1 MAAPETHTM
10 PAAVE
15 IDALIQQA
23 RQLLR
28 QGELAQALALYEQA
42 VAANETHVSAQEGLA
57 TAAFMIQD
65 YDRAITHFQRVCKLD
80 PRRVQPLV
88 NMGAV
93 YNRKGEFQQATKVLR
108 QALSKDRKCAEA
120 YYNLGIAHR
129 GLNQLSMAV
138 SAYREAI
145 RLSPEMAEAYLN
157 LANAYQDMGNTQQA
171 LLNYRRALEIKPSFE
186 RARRGLEKAQ
196 NAAAQA
202 KHSLSPFGRLVSVDD
217 ARAAPAE
224 PGFRTLTPQE
234 RFEDRAAVH
243 NHSKD
248 LERAAAVALNQCRE
262 QLEPRLLALTH
273 AFTQGGERY
282 DFSDELAAF
291 QQARHG
297 FDQVMRLLADRS
309 ETLRQHDRLMQK

>member
-1 MAAPETHTM
+1 M

-23 RQLLR
+23 RSLLR
-28 QGELAQALALYEQA
+28 QGDLAQALALFEQA
-42 VAANETHVSAQEGLA
+42 AAADDSHIASHEGLA
-57 TAAFMIQD
+57 TTAFLMQD
-65 YDRAITHFQRVCKLD
+65 YNRAITHFQRVCKLD

-88 NMGAV
+88 NLGAV
-93 YNRKGEFQQATKVLR
+93 YNRMGDFQQAAKILR

-171 LLNYRRALEIKPSFE
+171 LANYRRALEIKPDFE
-186 RARRGLEKAQ
+186 RARRGLERAQ

-202 KHSLSPFGRLVSVDD
+202 KHSLSPFGRLVSVDK
-217 ARAAPAE
+217 ASAAAE
-224 PGFRTLTPQE
+224 EQGLRSLSPQE

-243 NHSKD
+243 NYAKD
-248 LERAAAVALNQCRE
+248 LERAAAVALNQCRD
-262 QLEPRLLALTH
+262 QLEPKLLALTH
-273 AFTQGGERY
+273 AFTQGGDRY

-291 QQARHG
+291 QQARQG
-297 FDQVMRLLADRS
+297 FEQVMRLLAERAD
-309 ETLRQHDRLMQK
+309 TLREHERLMRK